1 MKALLKSKLL
11 SGTVLALGG
20 QAAFLMSNM
29 ILFLVVVREF
39 SQADFGVWGLYL
51 TIIALLDGL
60 RQGLLQNGLTRYL
73 IIDPVSEKQI
83 LGAGLF
89 LHLIY
94 IAFASALLAAFA
106 GPIAQFWNMSEME
119 ELLKLSFL
127 PLMSI
132 GTIQGL
138 SVLCFA
144 KGKSGA
150 YLLLN
155 LSYLSAFV
163 LGLGLIYWNGELSLS
178 NILWVQGFSF
188 LFPLG
193 LSRFFVLGKFGFP
206 TLHWIREL
214 LQYGKYIAGTNL
226 FSLLFQKA
234 DIFMIGYFLNPA
246 AVGLFH
252 LATKIIQY
260 IELPLS
266 ALSQTIYPRLAA
278 THRSNDVTQLNAEY
292 ARGILLLFVLLAPA
306 ALVVLFFAS
315 PIVTLLSSEEYL
327 GTVPLLMILVP
338 ATLIKP
344 WGRVFGLALD
354 AVGKPQVN
362 FQMLG
367 FSLTVNIILNFI
379 LIQAFGLIGAAA
391 ATSISIVATII
402 LGQIRIK
409 KYLEVNSG
417 MALIHFAKQTLTQ
430 NFKLKI
436 S

>member
-1 MKALLKSKLL
+1 MKSLLKSKLI

-60 RQGLLQNGLTRYL
+60 RQGLLQNGLTRFL
-73 IIDPVSEKQI
+73 IINPASEKQI

-89 LHLIY
+89 LHLVY
-94 IAFASALLAAFA
+94 IAFASAVLAVFA
-106 GPIAQFWNMSEME
+106 GPIAQFWNMPSME

-144 KGKSGA
+144 KGKSAA

-155 LSYLSAFV
+155 LSYLIAFV
-163 LGLGLIYWNGELSLS
+163 LGLGLVFWNGELSLTS
-178 NILWVQGFSF
+178 ILWVQGFAC

-193 LSRFFVLGKFGFP
+193 LARFFALGKIGFP
-206 TLHWIREL
+206 TYQWIKEL
-214 LQYGKYIAGTNL
+214 LSYGKYIAGTNL

-278 THRSNDVTQLNAEY
+278 THRSNDVTQLNTEY
-292 ARGILLLFVLLAPA
+292 GRGILLLFVLLAPA
-306 ALVVLFFAS
+306 ALLVLFFAS

-409 KYLEVNSG
+409 KYLEVSSG
-417 MALIHFAKQTLTQ
+417 MALIYFAKQTLTQ
-430 NFKLKI
+430 NFKLKT

>member
-1 MKALLKSKLL
+1 MKALLKSKIL

-39 SQADFGVWGLYL
+39 SQAEFGTWGMYL
-51 TIIALLDGL
+51 TLIALVDGL

-73 IIDPVSEKQI
+73 IIFPESEKQ
-83 LGAGLF
+83 LMGSALF

-94 IAFASALLAAFA
+94 ISLASLVLYAFAT
-106 GPIAQFWNMSEME
+106 PIASFWKMPGLT
-119 ELLKLSFL
+119 ELLELSFL

-132 GTIQGL
+132 GLIQGL

-144 KGKSGA
+144 KGKNSA

-155 LSYLSAFV
+155 LSYLIAFV
-163 LGLGLIYWNGELSLS
+163 LGLLVSYWNGGLSFYS
-178 NILWVQGFSF
+178 ILLTQGIAC
-188 LFPLG
+188 LFPLAI
-193 LSRFFVLGKFGFP
+193 SRFLKLGTFGFP
-206 TLHWIREL
+206 SIHWIKEL
-214 LQYGKYIAGTNL
+214 LQYGKFIAGTNL
-226 FSLLFQKA
+226 FSMLFQKA

-278 THRSNDVTQLNAEY
+278 THRSNDVTQLNTEY

-306 ALVVLFFAS
+306 ALLVLLFAS
-315 PIVTLLSSEEYL
+315 PIVTLLGSEEYL
-327 GTVPLLMILVP
+327 GAVPLLMILVP

-367 FSLTVNIILNFI
+367 FSLAVNIILNFV
-379 LIQAFGLIGAAA
+379 LIQSFGLIGAAV
-391 ATSISIVATII
+391 ATSISIVATIA

-409 KYLEVNSG
+409 KYLEVSSSR
-417 MALIHFAKQTLTQ
+417 ALIDFTKELYTQ
-430 NFKLKI
+430 NFKLKT

>member
-1 MKALLKSKLL
+1 
-11 SGTVLALGG
+11 
-20 QAAFLMSNM
+20 
-29 ILFLVVVREF
+29 
-39 SQADFGVWGLYL
+39 
-51 TIIALLDGL
+51 
-60 RQGLLQNGLTRYL
+60 LQNGLTRYL
-73 IIDPVSEKQI
+73 IIDPGSEKQI

-178 NILWVQGFSF
+178 NILWVTRFLFSF
-188 LFPLG
+188 P
-193 LSRFFVLGKFGFP
+193 FGFIQV
-206 TLHWIREL
+206 LCFGKIWFSYAALDQRIAAIREVHRRYQSIFAPL
-214 LQYGKYIAGTNL
+214 
-226 FSLLFQKA
+226 QKA

-344 WGRVFGLALD
+344 WEESLGLALD

-379 LIQAFGLIGAAA
+379 LIQAFGLIG
-391 ATSISIVATII
+391 
-402 LGQIRIK
+402 R
-409 KYLEVNSG
+409 SG
-417 MALIHFAKQTLTQ
+417 
-430 NFKLKI
+430 
-436 S
+436 SD